1 MKKNDIYLICIIL
14 IAAVG
19 LVIFMRI
26 WQRTN
31 DSDSARAVVTI
42 DGQEYG
48 TYPLNKNI
56 TEKITQ
62 ENGEYNLLQIRDGY
76 VEVLEASCRDKI
88 CVNHKSI
95 HYRGETIVCLP
106 NKVVVEIVGGEE
118 NDIDGATHY
127 RRFRRL
133 TL

>member
-88 CVNHKSI
+88 CVNHKHI
-95 HYRGETIVCLP
+95 HYQGETIVCLP

-118 NDIDGATHY
+118 NDIDGATH
-127 RRFRRL
+127 
-133 TL
+133 